1 MNHSHMPQK
10 SLLAPDEHRLEAELR
25 VCDPDKVGRSKEIET
40 ARIDRMAAE
49 LYEGFSTLKKYKLAA
64 TFFGSS
70 HCSIGDDIYDSA
82 VQLAGKLAQSGFAII
97 SGGGGGVMEA
107 ANRGAYE
114 AGGQSVGFNIALPS
128 EQVPN
133 EYTTEAKTFR
143 YFFTRKVMLTFASEV
158 YVYFPGG
165 YGTLDELFEILT
177 LIQTKKIKRVPIIL
191 YGKNFWD
198 PITELLKNHLVKTFN
213 TIERADLALFVTV
226 DSVDEAYVT
235 ILDSVH
241 C

>member
-1 MNHSHMPQK
+1 MNHPHPPKTSIT
-10 SLLAPDEHRLEAELR
+10 APDEHRFEAELR
-25 VCDPDKVGRSKEIET
+25 VCDPDKVGRTKEIEN
-40 ARIDRMAAE
+40 ARIDRMASE
-49 LYEGFSTLKKYKLAA
+49 LYDGFQTLRKYKLAA

-70 HCSIGDDIYDSA
+70 HCSIGDDVYDAA
-82 VQLAGKLAQSGFAII
+82 VALSGKLAQSGFAII

-107 ANRGAYE
+107 ANRGAFE
-114 AGGQSVGFNIALPS
+114 VGGQSVGLNIALPN
-128 EQVPN
+128 EQTPN
-133 EYTTEAKTFR
+133 EYTTEAKTFN

-177 LIQTKKIKRVPIIL
+177 LIQTKKIKRVPVIL

-198 PITELLKNHLVKTFN
+198 PITNLLKNHLFETYKTV
-213 TIERADLALFVTV
+213 EQSDLDLFVTV
-226 DSVDEAYVT
+226 DSVDEAYTT
-235 ILDSVH
+235 ILNSVR

>member
-1 MNHSHMPQK
+1 MNHSDLPQK
-10 SLLAPDEHRLEAELR
+10 SIIAPDEHRLEAELR
-25 VCDPDKVGRSKEIET
+25 VCDPDKVGRSKEIEN
-40 ARIDRMAAE
+40 ARIDRMASE
-49 LYEGFSTLKKYKLAA
+49 LYEGFETLRKYKLAA

-70 HCSIGDDIYDSA
+70 RCSIGDDIYDPA
-82 VQLAGKLAQSGFAII
+82 MELAGKLAQSGFAII

-114 AGGQSVGFNIALPS
+114 AGGQSVGLNIMLPT

-177 LIQTKKIKRVPIIL
+177 LIQTKKIKHVPVIL
-191 YGKNFWD
+191 YGKNFWG
-198 PITELLKNHLVKTFN
+198 PITELLKNHLLEKFDTL
-213 TIERADLALFVTV
+213 EKADLDLFVTV

-235 ILDSVH
+235 ILDSVK